1 MDMTE
6 HGSMDLNKEDGPV
19 PGDRPKE
26 LPAIRP
32 LISGERGR
40 RKRTGK
46 EKFARHEEKNEDAK
60 EASPQAARK
69 VLPDDEHAGKPD
81 TESVSQPEA
90 KRVSKPGAERMSRS
104 GDGAARERD
113 DGRATKSEGGQESK
127 TEEGEANRLK
137 GEQGKR
143 SDVRKSAQAE
153 QPAADRKEKE
163 DIPADM
169 DEWLDKIKRTLGLES
184 SFDVQVREMTFG
196 GRRTGLLFLSS
207 FAKDTALTEI
217 LKRLSYLSPD
227 SVNQDALES
236 FFSFYMPTIQIR
248 KSESF
253 TEMVNDV
260 LMGNAAFYV
269 NGEPRALLLDA
280 KQYPGRQPEQPELEK
295 VVRGSKDGFTEAI
308 LTNVG
313 LIRRRLRDPRLR
325 FEITKVGERTQT
337 DVAIVY
343 IDDIADTKLVEAVR
357 DKIKAV
363 KIDGIPLADKQL
375 EEVTVKTGWNPF
387 PLVRYSER
395 PDVVASHLLDG
406 SVTVLVDT
414 SPSVMM
420 LPTTYFD
427 LIQHAEENRQS
438 PFIGTYLRW
447 IRFFGLLASMFLMPL
462 WYMYAESPE
471 LRPQWLWFLGAEK
484 TGDLPLVVQFLLVEI
499 GVDLMRLAAV
509 HTPTP
514 LVTAM
519 SLVSAILIG
528 DIAVKTGLFINEV
541 ILYMAVAAIGTFATP
556 SYELGLAN
564 RIVRLVLLVAV
575 FLFQLPGFAAGAAL
589 MLIGLVMIR
598 SYNTP
603 YMWPFIPFN
612 GPAMLNVLLRRPLP
626 KSRMRPS
633 IYRAKQS
640 SKQPV

>member
-6 HGSMDLNKEDGPV
+6 HGSMDLNKEGGPPQDEPV
-19 PGDRPKE
+19 QANGSSM
-26 LPAIRP
+26 IRP
-32 LISGERGR
+32 LVPGEGGSR

-46 EKFARHEEKNEDAK
+46 DKFSHEEK
-60 EASPQAARK
+60 Q
-69 VLPDDEHAGKPD
+69 
-81 TESVSQPEA
+81 T
-90 KRVSKPGAERMSRS
+90 
-104 GDGAARERD
+104 DGQE
-113 DGRATKSEGGQESK
+113 KSEKQDKDQDKDQDKGQDPIPVHIE
-127 TEEGEANRLK
+127 
-137 GEQGKR
+137 
-143 SDVRKSAQAE
+143 DWH
-153 QPAADRKEKE
+153 EKV
-163 DIPADM
+163 
-169 DEWLDKIKRTLGLES
+169 KKTLGMDA
-184 SFDVQVREMTFG
+184 SFDVQVREMTLG
-196 GRRTGLLFLSS
+196 GARTGLLFLSS
-207 FAKDTALTEI
+207 FAKDASLMEI
-217 LKRLSYLSPD
+217 LKRLTYLSPD
-227 SVNQDALES
+227 STGHDALES
-236 FFSFYMPTIQIR
+236 FFQYYVPTVQIR
-248 KSESF
+248 KTDSF

-260 LMGNAAFYV
+260 LMGNAAIYV
-269 NGEPRALLLDA
+269 DGEPRALLLDA

-295 VVRGSKDGFTEAI
+295 VVRGSKDGFTENI
-308 LTNVG
+308 LSNVG
-313 LIRRRLRDPRLR
+313 LIRRRLRDPKLR
-325 FEITKVGERTQT
+325 FEILKVGDRTKT

-343 IDDIADTKLVEAVR
+343 IDDIADTKLVESVR

-375 EEVTVKTGWNPF
+375 EEVTVKTSWNPF

-438 PFIGTYLRW
+438 PFIGTYLRFV
-447 IRFFGLLASMFLMPL
+447 RFIGILMSMFLLPL
-462 WYMYAESPE
+462 WYMYAESAH
-471 LRPQWLWFLGAEK
+471 LRPHWLWFIGADK

-509 HTPTP
+509 HTPSP
-514 LVTAM
+514 
-519 SLVSAILIG
+519 LVSAVSLVAAILVG

-564 RIVRLVLLVAV
+564 RIVRLVLLLSV
-575 FLFQLPGFAAGAAL
+575 FLFQLPGFIACST
-589 MLIGLVMIR
+589 LIFIALVMVR

-603 YMWPFIPFN
+603 YMWPLIPFN
-612 GPAMLNVLLRRPLP
+612 GPALINILLRRPLP
-626 KSRMRPS
+626 KSRTRPS

-640 SKQPV
+640 DKQPV

>member
-6 HGSMDLNKEDGPV
+6 HGSMELNKEGSPRLNADT
-19 PGDRPKE
+19 KE
-26 LPAIRP
+26 EEIPPIRP
-32 LISGERGR
+32 LIPADPERKR
-40 RKRTGK
+40 RTGK
-46 EKFARHEEKNEDAK
+46 DKFVKHDEERNEKQTKQTDNEK
-60 EASPQAARK
+60 
-69 VLPDDEHAGKPD
+69 KP
-81 TESVSQPEA
+81 
-90 KRVSKPGAERMSRS
+90 
-104 GDGAARERD
+104 
-113 DGRATKSEGGQESK
+113 
-127 TEEGEANRLK
+127 
-137 GEQGKR
+137 
-143 SDVRKSAQAE
+143 
-153 QPAADRKEKE
+153 E
-163 DIPADM
+163 DIMPAEMND
-169 DEWLDKIKRTLGLES
+169 WLEKVKKTFGMS
-184 SFDVQVREMTFG
+184 ASFDVQIREMTFSG
-196 GRRTGLLFLSS
+196 CRTGLLFLSS
-207 FAKDTALTEI
+207 FAKDTALTEV
-217 LKRLSYLSPD
+217 LKRLSYLTPD
-227 SVNQDALES
+227 SVSHDALET
-236 FFSFYMPTIQIR
+236 FLKYYMPSIQIR
-248 KSESF
+248 EVDSF

-260 LMGNAAFYV
+260 LVGNAAFYV
-269 NGEPRALLLDA
+269 DGEPRVLLMDVR
-280 KQYPGRQPEQPELEK
+280 QYPGRQPEQPELEK
-295 VVRGSKDGFTEAI
+295 VVRGSKDGFTESL

-313 LIRRRLRDPRLR
+313 LIRRRLRDPKLR

-343 IDDIADTKLVEAVR
+343 IDDVADTKLVESVR
-357 DKIKAV
+357 DKIKSV

-471 LRPQWLWFLGAEK
+471 LRPSWLWFLGADK
-484 TGDLPLVVQFLLVEI
+484 TGDLPLILQFMLVEI

-564 RIVRLVLLVAV
+564 RIVRLVLLLAV
-575 FLFQLPGFAAGAAL
+575 FLFQLPGFAACAAI
-589 MLIGLVMIR
+589 MLISLVMIR

-633 IYRAKQS
+633 IYRPKQS
-640 SKQPV
+640 DKQPV

>member
-6 HGSMDLNKEDGPV
+6 HGSMELNKEGAN
-19 PGDRPKE
+19 RPNE
-26 LPAIRP
+26 HSDNMPPFRP
-32 LISGERGR
+32 LIPTDPDK

-46 EKFARHEEKNEDAK
+46 DKFARHDEERNEKGKEKRAPQPDDAK
-60 EASPQAARK
+60 
-69 VLPDDEHAGKPD
+69 
-81 TESVSQPEA
+81 
-90 KRVSKPGAERMSRS
+90 
-104 GDGAARERD
+104 
-113 DGRATKSEGGQESK
+113 K
-127 TEEGEANRLK
+127 TEEGFP
-137 GEQGKR
+137 
-143 SDVRKSAQAE
+143 AE
-153 QPAADRKEKE
+153 
-163 DIPADM
+163 I
-169 DEWLDKIKRTLGLES
+169 DEWLAKVKETLGMPAA
-184 SFDVQVREMTFG
+184 FDVQIREMTFS

-207 FAKDTALTEI
+207 FAKDTALTEL

-227 SVNQDALES
+227 SVGHDALES
-236 FFSFYMPTIQIR
+236 FLNYYMPSIQIR
-248 KSESF
+248 EVDSF
-253 TEMVNDV
+253 AQMVDDV
-260 LMGNAAFYV
+260 LVGNAAFYV
-269 NGEPRALLLDA
+269 DGEPRVLLMDVR
-280 KQYPGRQPEQPELEK
+280 QYPGRQPEQPELEK
-295 VVRGSKDGFTEAI
+295 VVRGSKDGFTESL

-313 LIRRRLRDPRLR
+313 LIRRRLRDPKLR
-325 FEITKVGERTQT
+325 FEITQVGERTKT
-337 DVAIVY
+337 DVAIVF
-343 IDDIADTKLVEAVR
+343 IDDVADTKLVESVR

-363 KIDGIPLADKQL
+363 KVDGIPLADKQL
-375 EEVTVKTGWNPF
+375 EEITVKTGWNPF

-462 WYMYAESPE
+462 WYMYAESQQ
-471 LRPQWLWFLGAEK
+471 LRPSWLWFLGADK
-484 TGDLPLVVQFLLVEI
+484 TGDLPLIVQFLLVEI

-564 RIVRLVLLVAV
+564 RIVRLVLLMAV
-575 FLFQLPGFAAGAAL
+575 FLFQLPGFVACAAIMLVAL
-589 MLIGLVMIR
+589 ALIR

-612 GPAMLNVLLRRPLP
+612 GPALLNVFLRRPLP
-626 KSRMRPS
+626 KIRMRPS
-633 IYRAKQS
+633 IYRPKQS
-640 SKQPV
+640 GRQPTE

>member
-1 MDMTE
+1 MDTTE
-6 HGSMDLNKEDGPV
+6 HGSMDLNREGGLP
-19 PGDRPKE
+19 PGNEPKE
-26 LPAIRP
+26 GKGPGPAIRP
-32 LISGERGR
+32 LIPVEPRGSR
-40 RKRTGK
+40 RTGK
-46 EKFARHEEKNEDAK
+46 DKFARHEPQREDGSSKKAK
-60 EASPQAARK
+60 DEQRSENAEDRI
-69 VLPDDEHAGKPD
+69 PDH
-81 TESVSQPEA
+81 
-90 KRVSKPGAERMSRS
+90 
-104 GDGAARERD
+104 
-113 DGRATKSEGGQESK
+113 
-127 TEEGEANRLK
+127 
-137 GEQGKR
+137 
-143 SDVRKSAQAE
+143 
-153 QPAADRKEKE
+153 
-163 DIPADM
+163 M
-169 DEWLDKIKRTLGLES
+169 DEWLDKIKRTLGLEK
-184 SFDVQVREMTFG
+184 SFDVQVRDMTFG
-196 GRRTGLLFLSS
+196 GCRTGLLFLSS

-217 LKRLSYLSPD
+217 LKRLSYLTPD
-227 SVNQDALES
+227 DINHDALES
-236 FFSFYMPTIQIR
+236 FLKFYVPSIQIR
-248 KSESF
+248 KGESF
-253 TEMVNDV
+253 TEMINDV

-269 NGEPRALLLDA
+269 DGEPKVLLLDA

-295 VVRGSKDGFTEAI
+295 VVRGSKDGFTESI

-313 LIRRRLRDPRLR
+313 LIRRRLRDPQLR

-337 DVAIVY
+337 DVAIAY
-343 IDDIADTKLVEAVR
+343 IDDIADTKLVESVR

-363 KIDGIPLADKQL
+363 KVDGIPLADKQL
-375 EEVTVKTGWNPF
+375 EEVTVKTGWHPF

-427 LIQHAEENRQS
+427 LIQHAEENRQN
-438 PFIGTYLRW
+438 PFIGSYLRW
-447 IRFFGLLASMFLMPL
+447 IRFFGILASMFLMPL

-471 LRPQWLWFLGAEK
+471 LRPQWLWFLGADK
-484 TGDLPLVVQFLLVEI
+484 TGDLPLVIQFLLVEI

-564 RIVRLVLLVAV
+564 RIVRLVLLFAV
-575 FLFQLPGFAAGAAL
+575 YLFQLPGFVAGATL

-612 GPAMLNVLLRRPLP
+612 GPAMLSVLLRKPLP
-626 KSRMRPS
+626 KSRLRPS
-633 IYRAKQS
+633 IYRTKQS
-640 SKQPV
+640 DKQPV